1 MKLCYTPQAL
11 AELEDVLAYLEER
24 SPRGAERVRH
34 RLQTMIGLV
43 ERHPHAG
50 TEVIGRGMRRI
61 VAMPY
66 PYLVF
71 YRVVDDEVVVIGVRH
86 AAPNRSDLPAED

>member
-1 MKLCYTPQAL
+1 
-11 AELEDVLAYLEER
+11 
-24 SPRGAERVRH
+24 
-34 RLQTMIGLV
+34 
-43 ERHPHAG
+43 
-50 TEVIGRGMRRI
+50 MRRI